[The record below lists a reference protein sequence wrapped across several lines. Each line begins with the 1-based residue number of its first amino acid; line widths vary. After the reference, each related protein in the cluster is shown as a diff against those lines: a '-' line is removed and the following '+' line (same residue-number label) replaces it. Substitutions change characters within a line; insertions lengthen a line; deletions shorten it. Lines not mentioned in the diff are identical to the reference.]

1 MLDLKITIINKLG
14 LHARAAAKLI
24 NTTTRFSSD
33 IRIFKD
39 GREVDGKSI
48 MSVMMLAASKG
59 TELTITA
66 DGTDQEDAIS
76 AIATLI
82 NNRFDEEE

>member
-1 MLDLKITIINKLG
+1 MIEKKITIINKLG

-24 NTTTRFSSD
+24 NTTSRFSSD
-33 IRIFKD
+33 IKLVKD

-59 TELTITA
+59 TELSLKVE
-66 DGTDQEDAIS
+66 GSDQEEATAAIE
-76 AIATLI
+76 TLV
-82 NNRFDEEE
+82 NNYFDEGE

>member
-33 IRIFKD
+33 IRILKE

-66 DGTDQEDAIS
+66 NGTDQADAIT